1 MKRMIAT
8 VAMLTL
14 FCAPAAFAQ
23 SAASETTVSKS
34 VDENGVSVKRT
45 EKSVDQ
51 DGATL
56 ERSRSVKAA
65 PDGSVQVKR
74 TQKATDG
81 MGGEVER
88 SKTYTNDPSEK
99 KVTTTSRTK
108 NPDGSEESSHTERTV
123 TPK

>member
-1 MKRMIAT
+1 MKRIITAAALVT
-8 VAMLTL
+8 I

-23 SAASETTVSKS
+23 SAASETTVTKS

-45 EKSVDQ
+45 EKSVDE

-81 MGGEVER
+81 MGAEAER
-88 SKTYTNDPSEK
+88 SKTTSNTRTEN

-108 NPDGSEESSHTERTV
+108 NPDGSEESSHVERTV